1 MSEPISSVDFRAIQ
15 FSDSGAPKGST
26 NSDYNSSSSRSATGG
41 TRNIP
46 TRNTE
51 SADQQAEVMQA
62 RLQEAGSNVSVGVDS
77 VNGNTV
83 FTIRDSVSGQ
93 VIRKIPSDEAMRI
106 SQNIDRLT
114 GLYLDRLE

>member
-15 FSDSGAPKGST
+15 LPDSGASNGSAD
-26 NSDYNSSSSRSATGG
+26 SAYNYSSSRSSTGV
-41 TRNIP
+41 TRSVS

-51 SADQQAEVMQA
+51 SADQQAEIIQA
-62 RLQEAGSNVSVGVDS
+62 RLQESGSNVSVGVES
-77 VNGNTV
+77 VNGNAV
-83 FTIRDSVSGQ
+83 FTIRDSVTGQ
-93 VIRKIPSDEAMRI
+93 VIRKIPSDEAVRI